1 VIFRNEMMC
10 TRPIHDYFADEGGH
24 SSQTPSPVISM
35 QSQEVSEY
43 RVLIVNDNHD
53 VRKLVHRF
61 LDSLN
66 AEIVEVGS
74 ATEAAELLKSSLF
87 DIVLINLDM
96 CRCQDFDVIDA
107 LAKYAQDFSLILLSS
122 IQDVPQDLTALK
134 CGVIDYISNPPC
146 IEDLRRAVNYA
157 LRYVH
162 MRRRER
168 SLAILV
174 AEWEAIFDACPDCMF
189 VIDAQKRILKSNRA
203 MQRQLGRSA
212 QELSHQYV
220 RNLFSE
226 VLSAAID
233 AAVSDGLPQKVFDF
247 AIARHYI
254 VSASPITEQAS
265 IAVIRDLTDFVEPDN
280 TLVRLYRKV
289 LTLQEEER
297 GRLARELHDGIAQSI
312 VLLSLGLKNI
322 ADKLQGSDAADADR
336 LATLSQSA
344 CDVLDEIRRIAR
356 GLRPR
361 ILDDLGLAVAIE
373 QLTREFAKSHEIDIN
388 FTVSE
393 SFLRRFPEFVE
404 LNIYRIVQEALSNV
418 ARHSNAKSVTVALEF
433 GERMV
438 AVTIADDGNGQA
450 RECAHGMGLADMRER
465 TELLGGTFRL
475 QTKPGHGTT
484 IRIEIPIQ
492 ETTE

>member
-1 VIFRNEMMC
+1 
-10 TRPIHDYFADEGGH
+10 
-24 SSQTPSPVISM
+24 M

-61 LDSLN
+61 LESLN
-66 AEIVEVGS
+66 VEIVEVGS
-74 ATEAAELLKSSLF
+74 TSEAAELLRSRLF
-87 DIVLINLDM
+87 DIVLIDLDM

-157 LRYVH
+157 LRYAH

-168 SLAILV
+168 SLATLV
-174 AEWEAIFDACPDCMF
+174 AEWETIFDACPECMF
-189 VIDAQKRILKSNRA
+189 VIDAHKRILKSNRA

-212 QELSHQYV
+212 QELSQQYV

-233 AAVSDGLPQKVFDF
+233 AAVSDDLPQKVFDF
-247 AIARHYI
+247 ASSRYYI
-254 VSASPITEQAS
+254 VTVSPITEQAS

-322 ADKLQGSDAADADR
+322 ADKLQGSDADR

-361 ILDDLGLAVAIE
+361 VLDDLGLAVAIE
-373 QLTREFAKSHEIDIN
+373 QLAREFGKSHEIDIN

-433 GERMV
+433 GERIV

-450 RECAHGMGLADMRER
+450 RECVHGMGLADMRER